1 MDKENLTIPTEI
13 SDILDNRTLDLKG
26 GDIFKMLLFVMKS
39 TMDITPKAPEDMIT
53 LEEFAKLIHRSERQ
67 IIRDLEAG
75 EYKDCSRKFGK
86 QWMFN
91 RKAIMNPANLEK
103 WFAEKYQ

>member
-1 MDKENLTIPTEI
+1 MEKENITIPADF
-13 SDILDNRTLDLKG
+13 SQILESRTLDLKG
-26 GDIFKMLLFVMKS
+26 EDIFKMMMFIMKG
-39 TMDITPKAPEDMIT
+39 TMDITPKSPEDMMS
-53 LEEFAKLIHRSERQ
+53 LEEFALLVHRSERQ

-91 RKAIMNPANLEK
+91 RKAIMHPTNLER